1 MIQPNAGNTIFGKKG
16 INGVIL
22 VELKDPGKTPEA
34 EILTNKIYYKC
45 EVAGKTVDTTQ
56 KYYDDRNGKN
66 CAVVDLRDTS
76 QTPVLYPGFSN
87 EIKITHLGVG
97 WDMATVSVSGAT
109 ATRLDTLGNYKILVK
124 NETSGKITISTCTML
139 NNYKQKEIIC
149 RVIPLPKTGA

>member
-1 MIQPNAGNTIFGKKG
+1 MKLQERQLIPHK
-16 INGVIL
+16 
-22 VELKDPGKTPEA
+22 
-34 EILTNKIYYKC
+34 
-45 EVAGKTVDTTQ
+45 
-56 KYYDDRNGKN
+56 KYYDERNGKN

-76 QTPVLYPGFSN
+76 QTPVLCPGFSN